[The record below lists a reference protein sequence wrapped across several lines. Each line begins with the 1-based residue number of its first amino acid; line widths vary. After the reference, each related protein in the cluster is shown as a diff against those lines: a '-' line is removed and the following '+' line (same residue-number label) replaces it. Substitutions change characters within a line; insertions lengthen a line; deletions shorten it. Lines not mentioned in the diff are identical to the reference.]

1 MVIAT
6 PNELNFEMDVTI
18 LISIKTGI
26 VASEDERPEYLLDSA
41 DGISL
46 KIGVDHAG
54 FNPDN
59 WKYKNDYLL
68 IIEEFNEDGLKN
80 NYFYFESTKLDSVL
94 RFAVRNYKKIATAKC
109 SPSDDFLD
117 LYAALIE
124 ATIVS
129 DGEVMDASLKYLDE
143 KVGYGMYRHGG
154 GDLEGEFIYEA
165 TTNDGKAPLAFCWI
179 KSNTI
184 LEYEIKREDGIL
196 KLFNNWGDEFI
207 DNHLE
212 YDWSKISSIGETKE
226 WYGIL
231 PGCNFKVYEENRED
245 WEGFHK

>member
-18 LISIKTGI
+18 LISMGTGI

-94 RFAVRNYKKIATAKC
+94 KFAVRNYKKIATAKC

-117 LYAALIE
+117 LP
-124 ATIVS
+124 
-129 DGEVMDASLKYLDE
+129 DRG
-143 KVGYGMYRHGG
+143 
-154 GDLEGEFIYEA
+154 
-165 TTNDGKAPLAFCWI
+165 
-179 KSNTI
+179 
-184 LEYEIKREDGIL
+184 
-196 KLFNNWGDEFI
+196 
-207 DNHLE
+207 
-212 YDWSKISSIGETKE
+212 
-226 WYGIL
+226 
-231 PGCNFKVYEENRED
+231 KVYGRGHQKMYED
-245 WEGFHK
+245 ISAFFFKSIAYPVDK